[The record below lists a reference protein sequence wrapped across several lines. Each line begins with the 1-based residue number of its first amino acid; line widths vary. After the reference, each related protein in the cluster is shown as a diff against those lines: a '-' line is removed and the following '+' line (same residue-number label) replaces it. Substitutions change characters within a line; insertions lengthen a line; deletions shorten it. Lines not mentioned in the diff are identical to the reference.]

1 MRVTLWDMISGF
13 CALSPLVA
21 SLGVAKGQHTGVAGW
36 LIAVFIGGAMAIAT
50 VALVRTVV
58 SRAIDRLVT
67 GKPPTTA
74 AEIGVALLYLV
85 SLLLGFA
92 AMVASS
98 LLTYRALGA

>member
-1 MRVTLWDMISGF
+1 MTLWDLISSI

-36 LIAVFIGGAMAIAT
+36 LIAVFVGAAMGIAT

-74 AEIGVALLYLV
+74 AEVGVALLYLI

-92 AMVASS
+92 ATAASS
-98 LLTYRALGA
+98 LLTSRALAA